1 MTHKIVS
8 DSSSNIFSITGA
20 DYATVPMK
28 VIAAKEYIDTPQ
40 LDLQGMVED
49 LKPTKAS
56 PVLPA
61 PMWANGWRPSATRI

>member
-28 VIAAKEYIDTPQ
+28 VIAAKEYIDTPSWICR
-40 LDLQGMVED
+40 
-49 LKPTKAS
+49 A
-56 PVLPA
+56 
-61 PMWANGWRPSATRI
+61 WWRI